1 MSNEGEPLRHVDR
14 AAQFV
19 PFAALTGY
27 YDLIRERA
35 SLTLTSEPDVM
46 MTARPD
52 ASAMAGA
59 NAMANPGG
67 SARRSP
73 QARPWPHEERPCEGG
88 TQCGS
93 DRAPAS

>member
-1 MSNEGEPLRHVDR
+1 MSNEGEPRRHVDR

-35 SLTLTSEPDVM
+35 NLTLTSEPGST
-46 MTARPD
+46 MTAHSD
-52 ASAMAGA
+52 ASVMAS
-59 NAMANPGG
+59 PGD

-73 QARPWPHEERPCEGG
+73 QARPWPHEGHPYEGG
-88 TQCGS
+88 TQCES

>member
-1 MSNEGEPLRHVDR
+1 MSNEGEPRRHVDR

-35 SLTLTSEPDVM
+35 NLTLASEPDSVV
-46 MTARPD
+46 AVHPD
-52 ASAMAGA
+52 ARVVTS
-59 NAMANPGG
+59 PDG
-67 SARRSP
+67 SGQRSP
-73 QARPWPHEERPCEGG
+73 QDRPWPRAEPPYAGG

-93 DRAPAS
+93 GRAPTS

>member
-1 MSNEGEPLRHVDR
+1 MSNEGEPRRHVDR

-35 SLTLTSEPDVM
+35 NLTLTSEPGAT
-46 MTARPD
+46 MTAHSD
-52 ASAMAGA
+52 ASVMADA
-59 NAMANPGG
+59 SVMTSPGD

-73 QARPWPHEERPCEGG
+73 QARPWPHEGHPYEEG